1 MRIPKFVRSK
11 KFVAFLAITL
21 GVLMFFSLA
30 QPFIA
35 FNAEDTT
42 PDGKAKVAFQGKVE
56 LNLYSGNE
64 TVGEAKTIHL
74 AWISSGDT
82 VVDSFGFTLY
92 YMVKQVNNYTGL
104 YPTKILVGISLKL
117 LDGGHGQQD
126 INENAKFYKYWSHS
140 MPKEDLGKQQT
151 FYTDPRINIADLYI
165 ASYGDTKPTEGE
177 EYWWKFQITVF
188 ANITFN
194 TGDKALPYARG
205 TFELRITYKSDFTD
219 AYSVDISAGT
229 VEQSAGAGG
238 DILGTGDITV
248 GAVYPLAIAQAKTT
262 KNDYLLPTVL
272 ILVGMFLFWR
282 ERKK

>member
-1 MRIPKFVRSK
+1 MKIPKFMKSK

-42 PDGKAKVAFQGKVE
+42 PDGKAKIAFQGNLE

-64 TVGEAKTIHL
+64 TVGQAKTIHL

-92 YMVKQVNNYTGL
+92 YTIKQVNNYTGL
-104 YPTKILVGISLKL
+104 YPTDIFVGISLKL

-126 INENAKFYKYWSHS
+126 INENAQFYKYWSHS
-140 MPKEDLGKQQT
+140 MSKDKLGKKQT
-151 FYTDPRINIADLYI
+151 FYTDPRIKIADIYK
-165 ASYGDTKPTEGE
+165 ASYGTTKPVEGE
-177 EYWWKFQITVF
+177 EYWWKFQVTVF

-205 TFELRITYKSDFTD
+205 EFELRMTYKSDFTD
-219 AYSVDISAGT
+219 AYSVEVTSGT
-229 VEQSAGAGG
+229 VEESGGAGG
-238 DILGTGDITV
+238 NVLGTRKITV
-248 GAVYPLAIAQAKTT
+248 GAVYPLATLT
-262 KNDYLLPTVL
+262 GRTVGNDYLLPAVL
-272 ILVGMFLFWR
+272 ILVGAFIFWR